1 MKIHF
6 LFFLAVFSAT
16 LSCFAQEH
24 RNLYFCRGMNADG
37 ADKLFSNVENWATR
51 SDLNYDG
58 TNSDYYNRLET
69 RAASIPAAADYVY
82 MVNWNAG
89 CYGNRGWEYVNA
101 AMDLGNEERQISIIS
116 LSGNNTINTVTGGEN
131 AKLTFNK
138 WDFQPFRQSTWITAI
153 AKSSTGVEMKIDANI
168 EFANDYAPRTFNI
181 GNVSDSSLTFISNS
195 NKRRYIKV
203 ADTTDKAKNTINFY
217 VSRRNS
223 DGNRGFEGGDI
234 IVYSKITNKWDV
246 TFQSH
251 DYTDYSANEPA
262 QTWAHGNV
270 YLLGDETNEA
280 YFTVF
285 FINLYLGKTGGAQAI
300 SGSIFS
306 ITRRGMVT
314 LLGNEQI
321 ADDVNLA
328 YKTPRYMHTDPVE
341 TEPITAGVLNLNGF
355 SERLQI
361 VYLQNDEL
369 YNGNNTVLKK
379 LGVRGIVDFGAG
391 GEQYFC
397 FREVKTLSG
406 YENRES
412 MDPNLSCLEFRNYVP
427 NEDHVY
433 SIYRLSSSITVMAGQ
448 SIRQL
453 NLLRFKGFGVIGV
466 DYTIEESG
474 PKTVSIN
481 GKTVNVYEYTPK
493 EVSQ

>member
-1 MKIHF
+1 
-6 LFFLAVFSAT
+6 
-16 LSCFAQEH
+16 
-24 RNLYFCRGMNADG
+24 
-37 ADKLFSNVENWATR
+37 
-51 SDLNYDG
+51 
-58 TNSDYYNRLET
+58 
-69 RAASIPAAADYVY
+69 
-82 MVNWNAG
+82 
-89 CYGNRGWEYVNA
+89 
-101 AMDLGNEERQISIIS
+101 
-116 LSGNNTINTVTGGEN
+116 
-131 AKLTFNK
+131 
-138 WDFQPFRQSTWITAI
+138 
-153 AKSSTGVEMKIDANI
+153 
-168 EFANDYAPRTFNI
+168 
-181 GNVSDSSLTFISNS
+181 
-195 NKRRYIKV
+195 
-203 ADTTDKAKNTINFY
+203 
-217 VSRRNS
+217 
-223 DGNRGFEGGDI
+223 
-234 IVYSKITNKWDV
+234 
-246 TFQSH
+246 
-251 DYTDYSANEPA
+251 
-262 QTWAHGNV
+262 
-270 YLLGDETNEA
+270 
-280 YFTVF
+280 
-285 FINLYLGKTGGAQAI
+285 
-300 SGSIFS
+300 
-306 ITRRGMVT
+306 MVT